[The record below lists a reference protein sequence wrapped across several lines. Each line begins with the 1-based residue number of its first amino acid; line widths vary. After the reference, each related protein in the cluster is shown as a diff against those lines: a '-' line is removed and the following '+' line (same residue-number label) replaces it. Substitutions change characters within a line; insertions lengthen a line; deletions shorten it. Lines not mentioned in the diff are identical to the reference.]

1 MADERAVRRAVAA
14 HGPFVAAIY
23 GGEIEPREGHY
34 VAHNQWVDE
43 PEWNHAGHLRVAAG
57 ELERRLDDIR
67 RDLHAF
73 GRAAAILLDPS
84 SSPADLA
91 VRLRDLGWVDS
102 FRHSGLIWPQE
113 ELPLKEV
120 EWPAGAAREEMR
132 SASREK
138 PQDSPLPSMEA
149 FASVFEAS
157 FAETAEGH
165 LSAGYR
171 SAFPASLRAGVAGV
185 EVIHTL
191 VRIDGE
197 PAAIGSRAEGGG
209 VAGLYN
215 LGVAPRFR
223 RLGLGGAITLHRV
236 AAAQAGGAEVVYL
249 LTEDPRVEASQ
260 IRRGFER
267 AFELVGWTEAESPRS

>member
-1 MADERAVRRAVAA
+1 VADERAVRRAVEA
-14 HGPFVAAIY
+14 HGPFVAALY
-23 GGEIEPREGHY
+23 GGEIESHEDFY
-34 VAHNQWVDE
+34 IAHNRWVDE
-43 PEWNHAGHLRVAAG
+43 PEWNHAGQLRLAAG
-57 ELERRLDDIR
+57 ELDRRLDEIR
-67 RDLHAF
+67 RDLRAF
-73 GRAAAILLDPS
+73 GRAAAILLDPL

-91 VRLRDLGWVDS
+91 GRLRDLGWVDS

-113 ELPLKEV
+113 KLPLKEV
-120 EWPAGAAREEMR
+120 EWPAGVALEEMR
-132 SASREK
+132 SASREN
-138 PQDSPLPSMEA
+138 PEGSPLPSMEA

-171 SAFPASLRAGVAGV
+171 TALPASLRARVAGV
-185 EVIHTL
+185 EVVHTL

-197 PAAIGSRAEGGG
+197 PAAIGSRAERFG

-236 AAAQAGGAEVVYL
+236 AAAQAAGAEVVYL
-249 LTEDPRVEASQ
+249 LTEDSRVEASQ
-260 IRRGFER
+260 LRRGFER
-267 AFELVGWTEAESPRS
+267 AFELLGWSEPEPHRT